1 MLEKAGFRL
10 EAEAEGHI
18 KMVKL
23 IDEERLRIRT
33 VMIPRPAGDEEL
45 TVGSLNSVLEQTG
58 MGRAE
63 FGAAA
68 IPEEGSIDPFLR
80 LHLIPLADMGQEDEG
95 DV

>member
-1 MLEKAGFRL
+1 
-10 EAEAEGHI
+10 
-18 KMVKL
+18 MVKL

-45 TVGSLNSVLEQTG
+45 AVGSLNAVMEQAG

-63 FGAAA
+63 FGAVT
-68 IPEEGSIDPFLR
+68 IPEEGGIDPFLR
-80 LHLIPLADMGQEDEG
+80 LHLIPLGDMGQEDEG